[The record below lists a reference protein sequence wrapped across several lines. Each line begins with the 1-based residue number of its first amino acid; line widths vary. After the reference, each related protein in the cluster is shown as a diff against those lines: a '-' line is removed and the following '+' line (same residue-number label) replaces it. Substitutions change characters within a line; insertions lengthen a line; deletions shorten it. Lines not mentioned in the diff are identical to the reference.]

1 MRTYM
6 YLCDLPFFFVKF
18 TTMFRLFYSMQIPL
32 ISRPF
37 CRKKEIKSQI
47 RRKRLSQFIVKIT
60 FAHGKKL
67 PRRSIQCK
75 TICLAMTLH
84 FKQFGTE
91 LWFAFT
97 EVVCAKILFKVPSY
111 LTRLLTSANK
121 SLGWHIICN
130 NCRVGDYTAICLT
143 FTQQHKQ
150 SDLFFLKRNLVVFL
164 NAF

>member
-18 TTMFRLFYSMQIPL
+18 TKMFRLFYSMQIPL

-91 LWFAFT
+91 LLWFAFT
-97 EVVCAKILFKVPSY
+97 EVVCAKILFKVPSH
-111 LTRLLTSANK
+111 LPHLLPQTSP
-121 SLGWHIICN
+121 LGGISFAIT
-130 NCRVGDYTAICLT
+130 VGWVTI
-143 FTQQHKQ
+143 QQ
-150 SDLFFLKRNLVVFL
+150 F
-164 NAF
+164 A